1 MELWIK
7 VFEVILPV
15 IIVILTGFCF
25 GKVTNVNLKPV
36 NLLLL
41 YISTP
46 CLIFSSLMDGKIT
59 MEAAYQILIAGT
71 LMIFTAMVLFSG
83 ILKILKKNIST
94 FLNPLV
100 FPNTANMAL
109 PIALYAFG
117 NEAFEYAIIFTTI
130 VFFYHCSVGIFIL
143 NGRDKIME
151 VFKTPLIYAVS
162 LALLLNNNDIKVHV
176 GLNNAIN
183 LLGTTSIPLMM
194 FSLGHKLSETKIVN
208 LNENLLLSSFR
219 LLIGSALG
227 YSICAILGVHGMIA
241 KVMILQF
248 SMPSAVFNFILS
260 DRYNKSPE
268 KVASLVFVSTVLSI
282 IFIPIILYLLMK
294 QDAS

>member
-1 MELWIK
+1 MDLWVK

-15 IIVILTGFCF
+15 IIVIMTGYIF
-25 GKVTNVNLKPV
+25 GKLTNVNLKPI

-46 CLIFSSLMDGKIT
+46 CLIFSALMDGKIT
-59 MEAAYQILIAGT
+59 LDATYQILIGGT
-71 LMIFTAMVLFSG
+71 LMIFLGMGMFTL
-83 ILKILKKNIST
+83 ILKYLKKNIT
-94 FLNPLV
+94 IFLNPLV

-109 PIALYAFG
+109 PIALFAFG
-117 NEAFEYAIIFTTI
+117 SEAFEYAIIFTTL
-130 VFFYHCSVGIFIL
+130 VFFYHCSIGIYIL
-143 NGRDKIME
+143 NGPKKIDE
-151 VFKTPLIYAVS
+151 VFKTPLIYTVA
-162 LALLLNNNDIKVHV
+162 LALILNNLEVNVNT

-194 FSLGHKLSETKIVN
+194 FSLGHKLSETKIID
-208 LNENLLLSSFR
+208 LNENIILGSLRLAMGCIISF
-219 LLIGSALG
+219 
-227 YSICAILGVHGMIA
+227 SICKILGIQGLIA
-241 KVMILQF
+241 KVLILQF

-282 IFIPIILYLLMK
+282 PVIPIILYFLMK
-294 QDAS
+294 

>member
-59 MEAAYQILIAGT
+59 MDAAYQIIVAGSI
-71 LMIFTAMVLFSG
+71 MIFVGIGLFSA
-83 ILKILKKNIST
+83 ILKMLKKNIVT

-130 VFFYHCSVGIFIL
+130 VFFYHCSIGIFIL
-143 NGRDKIME
+143 NGRDKITE

-162 LALLLNNNDIKVHV
+162 LALILNNNQINIHV

-194 FSLGHKLSETKIVN
+194 FSLGHKLSETKIVD

-219 LLIGSALG
+219 LLIGSLLG
-227 YSICAILGVHGMIA
+227 YSVCKILGVQGLIA

-282 IFIPIILYLLMK
+282 IFVPIVLYLLMK
-294 QDAS
+294 

>member
-1 MELWIK
+1 MDLWVK

-15 IIVILTGFCF
+15 IIVIMTGYIF
-25 GKVTNVNLKPV
+25 GKLTNVNLKPI

-46 CLIFSSLMDGKIT
+46 CLIFSALMDGKIT
-59 MEAAYQILIAGT
+59 LDATYQILIGGT
-71 LMIFTAMVLFSG
+71 LMIFLGMGMFTL
-83 ILKILKKNIST
+83 ILKYLKKNIT
-94 FLNPLV
+94 IFLNPLV

-109 PIALYAFG
+109 PIALFAFG
-117 NEAFEYAIIFTTI
+117 SEAFEYAIIFTTL
-130 VFFYHCSVGIFIL
+130 VFFYHCSIGIYIL
-143 NGRDKIME
+143 NGPKKIDE
-151 VFKTPLIYAVS
+151 VFKTPLIYTVA
-162 LALLLNNNDIKVHV
+162 LALILNNLEVNINT

-194 FSLGHKLSETKIVN
+194 FSLGHKLSETKIID
-208 LNENLLLSSFR
+208 LNENIILGSLRLAMGCIISF
-219 LLIGSALG
+219 
-227 YSICAILGVHGMIA
+227 SICKMLGIQGLIA
-241 KVMILQF
+241 KVLILQF

-282 IFIPIILYLLMK
+282 PVIPIILYFLMK
-294 QDAS
+294 

>member
-1 MELWIK
+1 MELWVK

-15 IIVILTGFCF
+15 IIVILTGYIF
-25 GKVTNVNLKPV
+25 GKVTNVNLKPI

-46 CLIFSSLMDGKIT
+46 CLIFSALIDGKIT
-59 MEAAYQILIAGT
+59 LTATYQILISGT
-71 LMIFTAMVLFSG
+71 LMIFIGMGIFTL
-83 ILKILKKNIST
+83 ILKYLKKDITT

-109 PIALYAFG
+109 PIALFAFG
-117 NEAFEYAIIFTTI
+117 NEAFEYAIIFTTL
-130 VFFYHCSVGIFIL
+130 VFFYHCSVGIYIL
-143 NGRDKIME
+143 NGPKKIIE
-151 VFKTPLIYAVS
+151 VFKTPLIYTVV
-162 LALLLNNNDIKVHV
+162 LALMLNNFEININPGV
-176 GLNNAIN
+176 NNAIN

-194 FSLGHKLSETKIVN
+194 FSLGHKLSETKIIN
-208 LNENLLLSSFR
+208 LNENIILGFLRLSIGCALSFT
-219 LLIGSALG
+219 
-227 YSICAILGVHGMIA
+227 ICKILGVQGLIA

-282 IFIPIILYLLMK
+282 PIIPIILYLLMK
-294 QDAS
+294 

>member
-15 IIVILTGFCF
+15 IIVILTGFAF
-25 GKVTNVNLKPV
+25 GKVTNVNLKPI

-46 CLIFSSLMDGKIT
+46 CLIFSSLIDGKIT
-59 MEAAYQILIAGT
+59 MEAAYQILIAGS
-71 LMIFTAMVLFSG
+71 LMIFIGMGIFSI
-83 ILKILKKNIST
+83 ILKVLKKDIVT

-117 NEAFEYAIIFTTI
+117 NQAFEYAIIFTTI
-130 VFFYHCSVGIFIL
+130 VFFYHCSIGIFIL
-143 NGRDKIME
+143 NGPKKIIE
-151 VFKTPLIYAVS
+151 VFKTPLIYAVT
-162 LALLLNNNDIKVHV
+162 LALLLNNLDINVNV

-194 FSLGHKLSETKIVN
+194 FSLGHKLSETTIVN
-208 LNENLLLSSFR
+208 LNENLLLGFLR
-219 LLIGSALG
+219 LFLGSILG
-227 YSICAILGVHGMIA
+227 FGICKILGVQGLIA

-268 KVASLVFVSTVLSI
+268 KVASLVFVSTILSI
-282 IFIPIILYLLMK
+282 LFIPIILYLLMK
-294 QDAS
+294 

>member
-1 MELWIK
+1 MDLWVK

-15 IIVILTGFCF
+15 IIVIMTGYIF
-25 GKVTNVNLKPV
+25 GKLTNVNLKPI

-46 CLIFSSLMDGKIT
+46 CLIFSALMDGKIT
-59 MEAAYQILIAGT
+59 LDATYQILIGGT
-71 LMIFTAMVLFSG
+71 LMIFLGMGMFTL
-83 ILKILKKNIST
+83 ILKYLKKNIT
-94 FLNPLV
+94 IFLNPLV

-109 PIALYAFG
+109 PIALFAFG
-117 NEAFEYAIIFTTI
+117 SEAFEYAIIFTTL
-130 VFFYHCSVGIFIL
+130 VFFYHCSIGIYIL
-143 NGRDKIME
+143 NGPKKIDE
-151 VFKTPLIYAVS
+151 VFKTPLIYTVA
-162 LALLLNNNDIKVHV
+162 LALILNNLEVNVNT

-194 FSLGHKLSETKIVN
+194 FSLGHKLSETKIID
-208 LNENLLLSSFR
+208 LNENIILGSLRLAMGCIISF
-219 LLIGSALG
+219 
-227 YSICAILGVHGMIA
+227 SICKMLGIQGLIA
-241 KVMILQF
+241 KVLILQF

-282 IFIPIILYLLMK
+282 PVIPIILYFLMK
-294 QDAS
+294 

>member
-15 IIVILTGFCF
+15 IIVILTGFIF
-25 GKVTNVNLKPV
+25 GKVTNVNLKPI

-46 CLIFSSLMDGKIT
+46 CLIFSALIDGNIT
-59 MEAAYQILIAGT
+59 LEAAYQILLAGT
-71 LMIFTAMVLFSG
+71 LMIFTGMFIFSL
-83 ILKILKKNIST
+83 ILKYLSKDITT

-117 NEAFEYAIIFTTI
+117 SEAFEYAIIFTTL

-143 NGRDKIME
+143 NGPKKIVE
-151 VFKTPLIYAVS
+151 VFKTPLIYTVI
-162 LALLLNNNDIKVHV
+162 LALILNNLEIKINV
-176 GLNNAIN
+176 GVNNAIN

-194 FSLGHKLSETKIVN
+194 FSLGHKLSETKIIN
-208 LNENLLLSSFR
+208 INENILLGSLR
-219 LLIGSALG
+219 LAIG
-227 YSICAILGVHGMIA
+227 AILGYGICKFLGIQGLIS

-282 IFIPIILYLLMK
+282 ITIPIILYFLMK
-294 QDAS
+294 

>member
-1 MELWIK
+1 MELWLK

-15 IIVILTGFCF
+15 IIVILTGFAF
-25 GKVTNVNLKPV
+25 GKAVKVNLKPI

-59 MEAAYQILIAGT
+59 IDATYQIITAGS
-71 LMIFTAMVLFSG
+71 LMIFIAMILFFF
-83 ILKILKKNIST
+83 ILKFLKKDIVT

-117 NEAFEYAIIFTTI
+117 PEAFEYAIIFTTL
-130 VFFYHCSVGIFIL
+130 VFFYHCSIGIFIL
-143 NGRDKIME
+143 NGPKKIIE
-151 VFKTPLIYAVS
+151 VFKTPLIYTVV
-162 LALLLNNNDIKVHV
+162 LALILNNTETKVNV

-208 LNENLLLSSFR
+208 LNENLILGSLT
-219 LLIGSALG
+219 LLIGGVLG
-227 YSICAILGVHGMIA
+227 FSICKILGIQGLIA

-268 KVASLVFVSTVLSI
+268 KVASLVFVSTILSI
-282 IFIPIILYLLMK
+282 PVIPILLYFLMK
-294 QDAS
+294 